1 MRNSMDKF
9 KLQFIL
15 LIFLS
20 LIILFSTCLAG
31 DDLDLNDKK
40 VRLSYSVGYQ
50 VGNDFVRQGKDI
62 NPDVLLKGVLDAMSG
77 NEPLMSPQEMRTV
90 LTALQREV
98 VAAQEKRM
106 REEAEKNLKAGR
118 AFLDEN
124 GKEEGVRIMPSGL
137 QYKVLHEGSGKTPTE
152 HDMVTVH
159 YRGTLIDGTE
169 FDSSYRRGQP
179 ASFRVDG
186 VIKGWTEALLMMKEG
201 DKWELFIPPDL
212 AYGDKRTGKISP
224 NSTLVF
230 EVTLISVQHG
240 N

>member
-20 LIILFSTCLAG
+20 LIVPFSVCLAG
-31 DDLDLNDKK
+31 DDLDLKDEK
-40 VRLSYSVGYQ
+40 VRLGYSVGYQ
-50 VGNDFVRQGKDI
+50 IGSDFLRQGKDI
-62 NPDVLLKGVLDAMSG
+62 DPDVLLKGVMDAMLG
-77 NEPLMSPQEMRTV
+77 NKPIMSPKEMRTV
-90 LTALQREV
+90 LTDLQRDIV
-98 VAAQEKRM
+98 TAQEKQM
-106 REEAEKNLKAGR
+106 REEAEKNLEAGR
-118 AFLDEN
+118 AFLAEN
-124 GKEEGVRIMPSGL
+124 GKKEGVRTMPSGL
-137 QYKVLHEGSGKTPTE
+137 QYKILKEGSGKTPKE
-152 HDMVTVH
+152 HDTVTVH
-159 YRGTLIDGTE
+159 YRGMLIDGTE
-169 FDSSYRRGQP
+169 FDSSFRRDQP

-201 DKWELFIPPDL
+201 GKWELFIPPDL

-224 NSTLVF
+224 NSTLIF

>member
-1 MRNSMDKF
+1 MDKF

-20 LIILFSTCLAG
+20 LIVLFSTCLAG
-31 DDLDLNDKK
+31 DDLDLKDEK

-90 LTALQREV
+90 LTNLQREV

-106 REEAEKNLKAGR
+106 REEAEKNLEAGR

-124 GKEEGVRIMPSGL
+124 GKKEGVRIMPSGL
-137 QYKVLHEGSGKTPTE
+137 QYKILHEGSGKTPTE

-224 NSTLVF
+224 NSTLIF
-230 EVTLISVQHG
+230 EVTLISVQHD
-240 N
+240 NQ